1 MLTGPKG
8 AGKTRLANLFI
19 EQARLS
25 YPVILDAKTLDS
37 HIRFREVLLSHWF
50 SGGIF
55 DAQDSLVD
63 SMTRLLAQ
71 SLHKRLLVVDNGAW
85 LTDIQLQELVQLY
98 GTLPAAVRPFMLLL
112 GTAEWAA
119 QVRQQLD
126 EELQSQ
132 MLEVEVPLLT
142 ADHQQ

>member
-1 MLTGPKG
+1 
-8 AGKTRLANLFI
+8 
-19 EQARLS
+19 
-25 YPVILDAKTLDS
+25 
-37 HIRFREVLLSHWF
+37 
-50 SGGIF
+50 
-55 DAQDSLVD
+55 
-63 SMTRLLAQ
+63 MTRLLAQ

-126 EELQSQ
+126 EVMQSQ
-132 MLEVEVPLLT
+132 LLEVEVPTLT
-142 ADHQQ
+142 ADDQQQLWQALKF